1 MKFVLTVNCDNAAFC
16 LDEGEATTETAAHEL
31 AQILRKAAEQI
42 ENGIPYDYFQTIR
55 DTNGNDVGAYAFK
68 NNAYFEKG

>member
-1 MKFVLTVNCDNAAFC
+1 MKFILTVNCDNAAFC
-16 LDEGEATTETAAHEL
+16 QESEEATTETAAHEL
-31 AQILRKAAEQI
+31 ARILRKAAEQI
-42 ENGIPYDYFQTIR
+42 AEGIPYDYFQTIR

>member
-16 LDEGEATTETAAHEL
+16 DEGEATTETAANEL
-31 AQILRKAAEQI
+31 ARILRKAADQI
-42 ENGIPYDYFQTIR
+42 ENGVPYDYFQTIR
-55 DTNGNDVGAYAFK
+55 DINGNDVGAYAFK

>member
-1 MKFVLTVNCDNAAFC
+1 MKFVLTVNCDNAAFR
-16 LDEGEATTETAAHEL
+16 LDESEATTETAAPEL
-31 AQILRKAAEQI
+31 ARILRKAAEQI
-42 ENGIPYDYFQTIR
+42 ENGVPYDYSQTIR